1 MINKNNYV
9 NIQGWMLSDL
19 NLKGTDLLVYAI
31 IYGFCQVEGHCFH
44 GSLKYLQEWTNCT
57 KPCVIGALNNLV
69 ESGLLIKETSGFGQ
83 PNKYYVNK
91 IYQYEDDMVNNLN
104 HDGKENLPSNEETG
118 KESLPNNIELNN
130 NIDNNKYN
138 AKVDEFNKIKEV
150 LNYMNSVCGTTFK
163 INSKLTQRSI
173 KARFKEGFTI
183 EDFKKVIDYKYKEWG
198 LKPVMF
204 SNGKLSDTYLRPA
217 TLFGNKFE
225 TYLYEANNEAKPINN
240 KKVAEENFDFNG
252 LEKF

>member
-1 MINKNNYV
+1 
-9 NIQGWMLSDL
+9 MLSDL

-69 ESGLLIKETSGFGQ
+69 ESGLLVKETSGFGQ

-104 HDGKENLPSNEETG
+104 PNGKEILPDDGK
-118 KESLPNNIELNN
+118 KSLPNNLELN

-138 AKVDEFNKIKEV
+138 VKLQEFNNIKEIIT
-150 LNYMNSVCGTTFK
+150 YMNSVCGTSFRS
-163 INSKLTQRSI
+163 NSSLTQRSI
-173 KARFKEGFTI
+173 KARLKEGFTLD
-183 EDFKKVIDYKYKEWG
+183 DFKLVIDYKFEEWG
-198 LKPVMF
+198 KKPILF